1 MRRRAPR
8 PLAAA
13 IGRVAQGLEPP
24 TLLARAQA
32 CWAEAVGELVNE
44 EAQPVSE
51 RDGELTSRAAS
62 VWAELKMMGPVCD
75 RLNAALGDEPVGA
88 QVHGVERPPS
98 SLVNRVFTAGDAGR
112 RGRRSAAQIDT
123 ASLHPLALRAL
134 SELNTPRRGAT
145 FD

>member
-51 RDGELTSRAAS
+51 RDGELTVACRSS
-62 VWAELKMMGPVCD
+62 VWAEELKMMGPELRD
-75 RLNAALGDEPVGA
+75 RLNAALGDEPVS
-88 QVHGVERPPS
+88 ELR
-98 SLVNRVFTAGDAGR
+98 FTASSGHR
-112 RGRRSAAQIDT
+112 RR
-123 ASLHPLALRAL
+123 L
-134 SELNTPRRGAT
+134 
-145 FD
+145 